1 MMNTQDFDNWMH
13 SMDIPENMITLIE
26 IASLLAMPLMLGGAL
41 VAFGITKAAKL
52 LERNSK

>member
-41 VAFGITKAAKL
+41 VAFGVTKAAKL
-52 LERNSK
+52 LERKED